1 MSSGNFITFII
12 ALHKPVFYDRFEKA
26 PQGSLYLP
34 VMSKILTF
42 VGMPGSGVTTASS
55 YVSAKG
61 YPRVYFGGVIYDEM
75 QKAGIEITAESQA
88 RFREHIRQERGND
101 FVVNIIIE
109 QITRLKDAGQHLI
122 VADSVYSWT
131 EYKALKRAFP
141 GEVIV
146 VAVLAPRRTRHRR
159 LAQRPERPF
168 TAKEATDRDW
178 SEIENLEKGGPI
190 AAADHFISNDADLET
205 FYTQIDAVLR
215 AVDFT

>member
-1 MSSGNFITFII
+1 
-12 ALHKPVFYDRFEKA
+12 
-26 PQGSLYLP
+26 
-34 VMSKILTF
+34 MSKILTF

-55 YVSAKG
+55 YVSEKG
-61 YPRVYFGGVIYDEM
+61 HPRVYFGGVIYDEM
-75 QKAGIEITAESQA
+75 RKAGIEITAESQA
-88 RFREHIRQERGND
+88 QFREHIRQEKGAD
-101 FVVNIIIE
+101 FVVNKIIE

-122 VADSVYSWT
+122 VADSVYSWA

-178 SEIENLEKGGPI
+178 SEIEKLEKGGPI
-190 AAADHFISNDADLET
+190 AIADHFIINDGDLET
-205 FYTQIDAVLR
+205 LHTKIDDVLR
-215 AVDFT
+215 DVEFI